1 MPEKDGFAVDPSVA
15 FLVRVKA
22 PSQSK
27 QPWDYYYYDVLS
39 TIPGKDAFMGES
51 ESGCTL
57 P

>member
-1 MPEKDGFAVDPSVA
+1 MPEKDGFAVHPSVA

-27 QPWDYYYYDVLS
+27 QPWDYYYDVLS

-51 ESGCTL
+51 ESGCKL